1 MGVMTAAVIAA
12 LVGIVIG
19 VVGNKKYAR
28 STSIMIWGVV
38 TLLLFSW
45 SFMMIGGYVAAHIVQ
60 EGLIIASFLMFGT
73 PIIAVI
79 GIVLILSGIVQKR
92 T

>member
-1 MGVMTAAVIAA
+1 MTASVMAAIVGVI
-12 LVGIVIG
+12 VGLI
-19 VVGNKKYAR
+19 GNKKYVR
-28 STSIMIWGVV
+28 STAIIIWGVM
-38 TLLLFSW
+38 TLVLFSW
-45 SFMMIGGYVAAHIVQ
+45 SFMMISGYVAAHIVQ

>member
-1 MGVMTAAVIAA
+1 MTASVMAAIVGVI
-12 LVGIVIG
+12 VGLI
-19 VVGNKKYAR
+19 GNKKYVR
-28 STSIMIWGVV
+28 STAIIIWGVV
-38 TLLLFSW
+38 TLVLFSW

>member
-1 MGVMTAAVIAA
+1 MGIMTVSVMAAI
-12 LVGIVIG
+12 VGIVIG
-19 VVGNKKYAR
+19 LIGSKKYVR
-28 STSIMIWGVV
+28 STAIIIWGVV

-45 SFMMIGGYVAAHIVQ
+45 SFMMIGGYIAAVIVQ

-73 PIIAVI
+73 PVIAVI

>member
-1 MGVMTAAVIAA
+1 MTASVMAAIVGVI
-12 LVGIVIG
+12 VGLI
-19 VVGNKKYAR
+19 GNKKYVR
-28 STSIMIWGVV
+28 STAIIIWGVV
-38 TLLLFSW
+38 TLVLFSW
-45 SFMMIGGYVAAHIVQ
+45 SFMMISGYVAANIVQ

>member
-1 MGVMTAAVIAA
+1 MTASIMAAIIGIVVGVM
-12 LVGIVIG
+12 GS
-19 VVGNKKYAR
+19 KKYVR
-28 STSIMIWGVV
+28 STAIIIWGVL

-45 SFMMIGGYVAAHIVQ
+45 SFMIIGGYIAAHIVN

-92 T
+92 A